1 MKVSKAISMRIR
13 EILKEKNITQY
24 RLEISSGISHAT
36 MMDIMN
42 ARRESCNVKTL
53 IIIIRTLGI
62 TVSEFFDDP
71 IFESDELNLD

>member
-24 RLEISSGISHAT
+24 RLEINSGISHAT

-62 TVSEFFDDP
+62 TVSEFFDNP
-71 IFESDELNLD
+71 LFESDELNLD